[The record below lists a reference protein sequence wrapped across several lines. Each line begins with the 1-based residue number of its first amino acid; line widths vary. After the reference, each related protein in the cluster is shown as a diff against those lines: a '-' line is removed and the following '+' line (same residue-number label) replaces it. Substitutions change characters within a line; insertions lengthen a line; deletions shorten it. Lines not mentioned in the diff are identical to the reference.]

1 MTRARELAKL
11 ANSNV
16 FSVDTNNNVGI
27 NSSTPDAKLDV
38 VGVISATS
46 FSGDGSNLTGIIAGA
61 TLNASSGTQR
71 LVVTSQTTGSMT
83 QAATSS
89 DITYNTSTST
99 LSATQYSGNLSGNV
113 TGLQGTPSITVQDI
127 TAEQISAAGTV
138 TYSSVENVN
147 SVGIITANKGIKVP
161 NYGVNVTGV
170 ITATSFQGD
179 GSQLSGVESGTQSFV
194 ASGTIANGDTVI
206 INTDGTVGI
215 VTQTTSN
222 TPSVGSPGTYRTA
235 QNRSGSAVYDS
246 VSGKVIVAFQDN
258 GNSNYG
264 VAVVGTVSGDI
275 ITFGNPV
282 TFQSNDV
289 DYASLA
295 YDSSA
300 EKVVITYQRS
310 PTSNVYDLRSIVGTV
325 SGTSITFGSANSWY
339 SAGTQEISSI
349 YDPTS
354 GKVIIVYREDNADG
368 ANPRAIVGTVSGT
381 SISFG
386 SSVEFDSGQYVQ
398 HLSIT
403 KDSYSNK
410 IVIAFKPG
418 GFSGGKVII
427 GTVSGTSISF
437 GTAVT
442 FHSGGI
448 ANINCTFDSNS
459 NKVVIAYRD
468 DANSSYGTA
477 IVGTVSGTSISFG
490 TAAVFESAATY
501 NMGSTAITFDSN
513 SNKIVIPYSDGGD
526 SGKGKAVVGTVSG
539 TSISFGSA
547 VEFESGAIASLFY
560 VSGVYDITNKKVII
574 FYVDDDDNDYGKAVV
589 FSAQSQTT
597 NLTSENYIGIAGE
610 AIANGATGK
619 ITVVGGTNSGQT
631 GLTTAKKYYVQSSGG
646 ISTSISTPSVVAGHS
661 VSSTKIAVQ
670 KS

>member
-1 MTRARELAKL
+1 MSDLRV
-11 ANSNV
+11 ANLKGRRPGSAP
-16 FSVDTNNNVGI
+16 SL
-27 NSSTPDAKLDV
+27 PDGAV
-38 VGVISATS
+38 VSGVT
-46 FSGDGSNLTGIIAGA
+46 
-61 TLNASSGTQR
+61 
-71 LVVTSQTTGSMT
+71 
-83 QAATSS
+83 
-89 DITYNTSTST
+89 TSTSF
-99 LSATQYSGNLSGNV
+99 SGNV
-113 TGLQGTPSITVQDI
+113 TGNVTGNITGTT
-127 TAEQISAAGTV
+127 GTFSGNVSVGGVV
-138 TYSSVENVN
+138 TYEDVTNID
-147 SVGIITANKGIKVP
+147 SVGVVTARAGIKV
-161 NYGVNVTGV
+161 GAGQSISAVSGIVTYY
-170 ITATSFQGD
+170 GD
-179 GSQLSGVESGTQSFV
+179 GSKLSGVESGVVNFV
-194 ASGTIANGDTVI
+194 ASGTIPNGSTVI
-206 INTDGTVGI
+206 IKTDGTVGI

-264 VAVVGTVSGDI
+264 VAVVGTVSGDS
-275 ITFGNPV
+275 ITFGSPV
-282 TFQSNDV
+282 TFQSDSV

-310 PTSNVYDLRSIVGTV
+310 PSSNVYDVRSIVGTV

-339 SAGTQEISSI
+339 SKGAPDISSI

-354 GKVIIVYREDNADG
+354 GKVIIAYREDNADG
-368 ANPRAIVGTVSGT
+368 ARPQAIVGTVSGT

-386 SSVEFDSGQYVQ
+386 SAVEFDSGQYVQ

-403 KDSYSNK
+403 KDSSSNNK
-410 IVIAFKPG
+410 IVIAYKPG

-437 GTAVT
+437 GTAVE

-490 TAAVFESAATY
+490 SPVVFESAATY
-501 NMGSTAITFDSN
+501 NMGNTAITFDSN

-547 VEFESGAIASLFY
+547 VEFESGAVASLFY

-646 ISTSISTPSVVAGHS
+646 ISTSISTPSVVAGTAIS
-661 VSSTKIAVQ
+661 DTKIVVQ